1 MSGILDFFSSSKD
14 LDLLNW
20 LDWSI
25 VIVYFTLVLALGVS
39 TFWHAS
45 KNTKH
50 FFLGGRKNPWW
61 LLGLSMVATT
71 FSCDTPNLVT
81 DIVRTSGVS
90 GNWAWWAF
98 LLTGMLTV
106 FIYSK
111 LWRRTGMLTDLEFYE
126 LRYSGAWASFLRGF
140 RALYL
145 GVIFNV
151 LVMATVMLAAIK
163 IGEVMLG
170 FSPLQTIFIASII
183 TLIISCIGGFNG
195 ILLTDAVLFIL
206 AMIGSILAAVYSIN
220 ALESHTN
227 GAIAGLSG
235 LINEFSTNPALANKL
250 DFLPSG
256 DLLLT
261 LFIIPIAVQWWASYY
276 PGAEP
281 GGGGYIVQRMLAA
294 KDEKNALGGDF
305 VF

>member
-1 MSGILDFFSSSKD
+1 MSGILGYFSSDKD

-25 VIVYFTLVLALGVS
+25 VIVYFVLILALGVS
-39 TFWHAS
+39 TFSHAS

-81 DIVRTSGVS
+81 DIVRTNGVA
-90 GNWAWWAF
+90 GNWTWWAF

-126 LRYSGAWASFLRGF
+126 LRYSGAWASFLRCF
-140 RALYL
+140 RAVYL

-163 IGEVMLG
+163 IGEIMLG
-170 FSPLQTIFIASII
+170 FSPLQTIFIASMI
-183 TLIISCIGGFNG
+183 TLLISCIGGFRG

-206 AMIGSILAAVYSIN
+206 AMIGAILAV
-220 ALESHTN
+220 
-227 GAIAGLSG
+227 LS
-235 LINEFSTNPALANKL
+235 LLNETVL
-250 DFLPSG
+250 
-256 DLLLT
+256 
-261 LFIIPIAVQWWASYY
+261 
-276 PGAEP
+276 
-281 GGGGYIVQRMLAA
+281 
-294 KDEKNALGGDF
+294 
-305 VF
+305 